1 MLVQNMSPLALII
14 EDVNCVT
21 AILAVKASEST
32 PPSLIDIVRAALPLN
47 VVPELSC
54 KVASSTVRLFKL
66 PPSVTPLIESSAN
79 FATGISSLSISAT
92 IAAAKVSE
100 TAAASKVAAVIVP
113 LALISPEAV
122 IWLLI
127 SKSPT
132 ISIPLVSTVNSV
144 EPPSAW
150 REILLSAGW

>member
-1 MLVQNMSPLALII
+1 MSPATVILVHIISPLALII

-21 AILAVKASEST
+21 AILAARASEST
-32 PPSLIDIVRAALPLN
+32 PPSLIDIVLAAEPLN

-113 LALISPEAV
+113 LELTADAV
-122 IWLLI
+122 IA
-127 SKSPT
+127 
-132 ISIPLVSTVNSV
+132 
-144 EPPSAW
+144 PPKYGNDSFSC
-150 REILLSAGW
+150 IDLKT